1 MQKLARYIY
10 AQKNLMKKIEIVYYL
25 KKIQNLFFDNSVIFK
40 AELARMFIDSMCLE
54 VDKNLVLTSV
64 LVYSLKKVNSPQ
76 EKSRILKEKERD
88 KEYLQKIG
96 FSEEFCKVAME
107 YNRIN
112 EPDGYARSKEGD
124 VLELIENFG
133 GMLLHREDRLGFAPK
148 EAIEILE
155 NSRFKNNNNQYFEDL
170 KMFVD
175 VFESVQGIGLVSKL
189 QRNINKIDRN
199 NISAAVRA
207 IYDNRDHIENTFM
220 LTEHE
225 LFEDEISFFNL
236 AKISVKKTMAL
247 INYNKKISL
256 LNKGLNT
263 DN

>member
-10 AQKNLMKKIEIVYYL
+10 VQKNLMKKIETVYYL

-40 AELARMFIDSMCLE
+40 AELARMFIDSMCLD

-76 EKSRILKEKERD
+76 EKSRILTEKERD
-88 KEYLQKIG
+88 REYLKKIG
-96 FSEEFCKVAME
+96 FTDEFCKVAME

-112 EPDGYARSKEGD
+112 EPEGYTRSKEGD
-124 VLELIENFG
+124 VLELVENFG

-155 NSRFKNNNNQYFEDL
+155 NSKFKDNKNQYFEDL

-175 VFESVQGIGLVSKL
+175 VFESVQGVGLISKL
-189 QRNINKIDRN
+189 QRNINKIDRAD
-199 NISAAVRA
+199 ISAAVRA
-207 IYDNRDHIENTFM
+207 VYDNRDNIENTFM

-236 AKISVKKTMAL
+236 AKISAKKTMAL

-256 LNKGLNT
+256 MNKNLNT
-263 DN
+263 NN